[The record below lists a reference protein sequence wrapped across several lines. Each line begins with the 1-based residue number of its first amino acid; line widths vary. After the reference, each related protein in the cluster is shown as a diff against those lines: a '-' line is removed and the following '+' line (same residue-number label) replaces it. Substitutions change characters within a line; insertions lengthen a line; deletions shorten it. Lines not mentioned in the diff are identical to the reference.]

1 MKIKMQLLSDAVF
14 GNGMSVPGGED
25 ISVLYDEFGFPYY
38 KGGTFKGVFREE
50 LARYLVWTGK
60 DEEAIERTVRKLLG
74 KSGDDEE
81 QTGKLVFSDFKLSS
95 AVRGRILDE
104 IGVGKEAE
112 ILDSLTNVRTF
123 TSIDD
128 TGMTKKGSL
137 RNCRCVNEGL
147 CFYSELNCLKE
158 DEEMISEVLS
168 LIKGVGT
175 MRNRGFGKVKIEVVL
190 QESGKCQCI

>member
-1 MKIKMQLLSDAVF
+1 MKIKMQLLSDVVF

-25 ISVLYDEFGFPYY
+25 ISVLCDEFGFPYY
-38 KGGTFKGVFREE
+38 KGGTFKGIFREE
-50 LARYLVWTGK
+50 LVRYLTWIGE
-60 DEEAIERTVRKLLG
+60 DEGAIEGTVRKLLG
-74 KSGDDEE
+74 KSGDEE
-81 QTGKLVFSDFKLSS
+81 DWTGKLVFSDFKLSD
-95 AVRGRILDE
+95 AVRGQILNQ

-128 TGMTKKGSL
+128 AGMTQKGSL
-137 RNCRCVNEGL
+137 RNCRCVNKGL

-158 DEEMISEVLS
+158 DEELIGEVLS

-175 MRNRGFGKVKIEVVL
+175 MRNRGFGKVKIEVAL
-190 QESGKCQCI
+190 